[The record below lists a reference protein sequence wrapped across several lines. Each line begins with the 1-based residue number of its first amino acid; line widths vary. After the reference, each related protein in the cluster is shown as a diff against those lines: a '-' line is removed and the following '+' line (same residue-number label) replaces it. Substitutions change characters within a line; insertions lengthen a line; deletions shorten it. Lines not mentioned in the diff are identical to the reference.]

1 MKPSYEKEGL
11 LIRGLKNG
19 EEGAYSYLVESY
31 HHKLCVYASNLIH
44 DDSAAEDIVQ
54 NVFVSIWKNRQ
65 KLKDDFSIK
74 NFLYKSVH
82 NEFIDQYRKNRSVL
96 TLQKKYIDALES
108 IIDENQDFHLEKMMK
123 SVEDAI
129 KALPPKCKMIFVLS
143 KKEGLSNLEISEHLN
158 ISIKTVENQITKAF
172 SDLRGKLGEKYKTL
186 LFILFRERVPRGE
199 NKEMA
204 LGD

>member
-1 MKPSYEKEGL
+1 MKPSYEKEDL
-11 LIRGLKNG
+11 LIRDLKNG
-19 EEGAYSYLVESY
+19 EEDAYSYLVESY
-31 HHKLCVYASNLIH
+31 HHKLCVYACNLIH

-54 NVFVSIWKNRQ
+54 NVFVTIWKKRQ

-74 NFLYKSVH
+74 NFLYRSVH

-108 IIDENQDFHLEKMMK
+108 IIEENQDFHLEKMMK

-129 KALPPKCKMIFVLS
+129 EGLPPKCKMIFVLS
-143 KKEGLSNLEISEHLN
+143 KKEGLTNLEISEHLN

-172 SDLRGKLGEKYKTL
+172 NDLRGKLGEKYKAL
-186 LFILFRERVPRGE
+186 LFILYWEKVPNG
-199 NKEMA
+199 
-204 LGD
+204 

>member
-1 MKPSYEKEGL
+1 MKPGYENEDL

-19 EEGAYSYLVESY
+19 EEGAYSHLVESY

-54 NVFVSIWKNRQ
+54 NVFVTIWKKRQ
-65 KLKDDFSIK
+65 ILKDNFSIK
-74 NFLYKSVH
+74 NFLYRSVH

-108 IIDENQDFHLEKMMK
+108 IIEENQDFHLQKMME

-129 KALPPKCKMIFVLS
+129 KKLPPKCKMIFVLS
-143 KKEGLSNLEISEHLN
+143 KKEGLTNLEISEHLN

-172 SDLRGKLGEKYKTL
+172 NDLRGKLGEKYKAL
-186 LFILFRERVPRGE
+186 LFILYWEKVPNG
-199 NKEMA
+199 
-204 LGD
+204 

>member
-1 MKPSYEKEGL
+1 MKPGFEKENV

-19 EEGAYSYLVESY
+19 EEDAYSYLVESY

-54 NVFVSIWKNRQ
+54 NVFVKIWKKRQ

-74 NFLYKSVH
+74 NFLYRSVH

-96 TLQKKYIDALES
+96 TLQKKYIDALET
-108 IIDENQDFHLEKMMK
+108 IIEENQDFHLEKMMK

-129 KALPPKCKMIFVLS
+129 KKLPPKCEMIFVLS
-143 KKEGLSNLEISEHLN
+143 KKEGLTNLEISEHLN
-158 ISIKTVENQITKAF
+158 ISIKTVDNQITKAF
-172 SDLRGKLGEKYKTL
+172 NDLRGKLGEKYKAL
-186 LFILFRERVPRGE
+186 LFILFRERVPKG
-199 NKEMA
+199 
-204 LGD
+204 

>member
-1 MKPSYEKEGL
+1 MKPSYENENL
-11 LIRGLKNG
+11 LINGLKNG
-19 EEGAYSYLVESY
+19 EEDAYSYLVESY

-54 NVFVSIWKNRQ
+54 NVFVTIWKKRQ

-74 NFLYKSVH
+74 NFLYRSVH
-82 NEFIDQYRKNRSVL
+82 NEFIDQYRKNKSVL

-108 IIDENQDFHLEKMMK
+108 IIEENEDFHLEKMMK

-129 KALPPKCKMIFVLS
+129 KKLPPKCKMIFVLS
-143 KKEGLSNLEISEHLN
+143 KKEGLTNLEISEHLN

-172 SDLRGKLGEKYKTL
+172 SDLRGKLGGKYQAL
-186 LFILFRERVPRGE
+186 LFILFRERVPNG
-199 NKEMA
+199 
-204 LGD
+204 